1 MFDTNPDAGG
11 EGKAD
16 GSGDYGGEESEER
29 VWN

>member
-16 GSGDYGGEESEER
+16 GGGDYGGEESEEK
-29 VWN
+29 VPY